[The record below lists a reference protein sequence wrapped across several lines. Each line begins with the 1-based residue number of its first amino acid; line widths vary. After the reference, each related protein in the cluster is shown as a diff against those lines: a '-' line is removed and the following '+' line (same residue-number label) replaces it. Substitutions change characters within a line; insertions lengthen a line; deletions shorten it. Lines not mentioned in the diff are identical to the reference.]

1 MLDHVKA
8 AAITVCGIVKGLF
21 LTVSPSAW
29 RYRYR
34 DALYEIRHGDEWCDY
49 EPVADDSYIVYNE
62 TNPDPDGD
70 RDYQGPADTD
80 GFDDLKK
87 EIDEALAVHGLKLE
101 DLPVASSTVKEHE
114 SHFMFRPRST
124 KSRAQIYSDGPDG
137 EQFNAM
143 QD

>member
-1 MLDHVKA
+1 MFDHIKA
-8 AAITVCGIVKGLF
+8 AAMTVAGIVRGLL
-21 LTVSPSAW
+21 LTGSPHAW

-34 DALYEIRHGDEWCDY
+34 DALYEVRHGHEWCDY
-49 EPVADDSYIVYNE
+49 ELAEDDFEPHGARTSDEVLE
-62 TNPDPDGD
+62 PGTTGSL
-70 RDYQGPADTD
+70 
-80 GFDDLKK
+80 DDIKK
-87 EIDEALAVHGLKLE
+87 QIDDAIAGLNLD
-101 DLPVASSTVKEHE
+101 DLPVSTAMAAATAAVKEHE